1 MSTDESAH
9 TAGANFGQMTP
20 EEKEAFFAELA
31 LASPKIT
38 PDAYEFFAFV
48 VGGDVAAVFIA
59 HKEGMQNY
67 IDALSSNPVIVK
79 LAPEQKN
86 VVGTGWA
93 YEEQTGQFSQP
104 E

>member
-1 MSTDESAH
+1 
-9 TAGANFGQMTP
+9 MTP

-31 LASPKIT
+31 LTSPKIT

-48 VGGDVAAVFIA
+48 VEGSVAAVFIA
-59 HKEGMQNY
+59 NKESMQNY
-67 IDALSSNPVIVK
+67 IDALSSNPVIAK
-79 LAPEQKN
+79 LTPEQKN
-86 VVGTGWA
+86 VVEVGWA